1 MTSTSGDLSRP
12 VGRASSSTRARVL
25 LVEDDPTIRESLH
38 GSLAAAGLEVRAL
51 PDGLDLEAEL
61 HSFRPDLVVLDWML
75 PGRDGPE
82 LVRVVRRT
90 TAAGVV
96 MLTAREGVADR
107 LRGFDVGVDDYV
119 AKPFV
124 TEELVARIRAVLRRT
139 GAVSSTVVVDDLVID
154 EGAALV
160 ERAGTRI
167 ALTAT
172 ELRLLSYLA
181 TNRDRVMSSAQILTQ
196 VWGYE
201 QYADNL
207 VQVHVSAVRRKLEA
221 HGPRLIHTERGL
233 GYVLRAPRP
242 DARPAP

>member
-12 VGRASSSTRARVL
+12 AGRPSPGSRARVL
-25 LVEDDPTIRESLH
+25 LVEDDLTIRESLR
-38 GSLAAAGLEVRAL
+38 GSLSAAGLEVRAL
-51 PDGLDLEAEL
+51 ADGLDLEAEL

-242 DARPAP
+242 PS